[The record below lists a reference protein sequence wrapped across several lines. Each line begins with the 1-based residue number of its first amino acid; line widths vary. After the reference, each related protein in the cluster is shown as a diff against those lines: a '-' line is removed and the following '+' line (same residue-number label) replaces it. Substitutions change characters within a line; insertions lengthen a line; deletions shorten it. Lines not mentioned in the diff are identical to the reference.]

1 MCYTAQQFF
10 TLLLPFNT
18 PRVKNYY
25 SLKLRNWGAERVYRL
40 ILKVNLILDH
50 VYACTWVIR
59 MGYTEQVPKD
69 RGLRCP
75 GAVVKGSYELSDMDA
90 RN

>member
-1 MCYTAQQFF
+1 MKF
-10 TLLLPFNT
+10 
-18 PRVKNYY
+18 
-25 SLKLRNWGAERVYRL
+25 RNWGAERVYRL

-59 MGYTEQVPKD
+59 MGYICAMGYTGQVPKD
-69 RGLRCP
+69 RVLRCP